1 MATEQDESDR
11 KLDRWLDTFRN
22 AGIRLAALAVVRKG
36 DCNVSEAAVNISE
49 YTAGM
54 MTVDEPRLAEVL
66 QSLEGSGYIE
76 RRESRYTITP
86 AGKRYMYLMLKQW
99 NRYVDAMNNLWG
111 CYYGT

>member
-1 MATEQDESDR
+1 MATEQDESER
-11 KLDRWLDTFRN
+11 NLDRWLDSFRG

-36 DCNVSEAAVNISE
+36 DCNVTEAAVNISE

-66 QSLEGSGYIE
+66 RSLEGSGYIE
-76 RRESRYTITP
+76 RRDGRYTITA
-86 AGKRYMYLMLKQW
+86 AGKRHMYVMLKQW